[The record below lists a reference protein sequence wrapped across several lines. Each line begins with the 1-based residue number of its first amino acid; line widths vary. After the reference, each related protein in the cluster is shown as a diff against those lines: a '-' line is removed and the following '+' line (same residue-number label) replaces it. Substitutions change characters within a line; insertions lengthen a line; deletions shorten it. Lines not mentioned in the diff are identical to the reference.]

1 MKHIKTSSVYKKS
14 KAQIVQ
20 TITYRNNN
28 GAIKNK
34 TIVHNYV
41 YHQSK

>member
-20 TITYRNNN
+20 TIIYRDDN

-34 TIVHNYV
+34 TIVHKYI
-41 YHQSK
+41 YK